1 MDALIQDLRYAVRQ
15 IGRAPGF
22 ASVAALTL
30 AIGIGANTALFS
42 MLDAILARPLPGVRD
57 ASGLVWVAPV
67 RSQSGR
73 ALSMSYPDYKDYRDQ
88 TGAFSELA
96 TMSDAQFSLAIG
108 GNAERVRGQ
117 FVSGNFFATLRTP
130 LAVGRG
136 FTADEDQSAGDPRV
150 VVISYRLWEER
161 FRRRPD
167 VIGRRVTVNGQPFR
181 VVGVA
186 PEQFNGVDHGEPRL
200 LWVPIAARPLILNI
214 DSNVLSQRNSWWLV
228 VVGRLA
234 PGVSPQNA
242 DAALRNVA
250 ASISRAD
257 SSGHGGISAR
267 TYPLRGGLA
276 PNDGADVTPVAVLAA
291 VVTFLVL
298 LIACA
303 NVSNL
308 LLGRSVARRREIAA
322 RLSLGASRG
331 RVVMQLLIESALLAI
346 IATVVGLLLATWC
359 TDVMVSI
366 IPAPLDVSLNVKMLA
381 FTVIAAAGT
390 TLLFGLLPAMTA
402 TRSDVMSALKDAS
415 PGADPR
421 RSRLQNSFV
430 VAQVSLSLVLLV
442 TAGLFLSSAYKATR
456 INVGF
461 DASTR
466 VLAVGFDLGLQG
478 YRPARAT
485 AFIDGLRE
493 RTASLPGVES
503 VSFTNVVPM
512 GDRLIGGDVAIE
524 TPQGLDST
532 RFSEAGGMEVYE
544 NTIRPDLFA
553 TLHIPLIRGRD
564 FDTNDVLNGM
574 PVTIVSERLAER
586 AWPGENPIG
595 KRIRTNGAMHTV
607 VGVAAEAMTS
617 GVRERQRPTV
627 YVAQRQNPGTM
638 DLTLL
643 VRARSD
649 ASLLAATL
657 RREIRALDGNL
668 PVFGV
673 QTLAEYRSGRMSEAR
688 IGSTLLVIFGGLALL
703 LAAVGTYAVMAF
715 SVGQRTRE
723 IGVRVALGAVERQVV
738 GMFVRRGLRVT
749 AIGACLGLGLA
760 ATMAKVLSSAFL
772 GIVVKDV
779 IPFVAV
785 TALLLG
791 VAGAATVL
799 AARQA
804 ARVDPMTAL
813 RAE

>member
-1 MDALIQDLRYAVRQ
+1 MDAFIQDLRYAVRQ

-42 MLDAILARPLPGVRD
+42 MLDAILSRPLPGVRD
-57 ASGLVWVAPV
+57 ASELVWVAPV

-73 ALSMSYPDYKDYRDQ
+73 ALSMSYPDYKDYHDQ
-88 TGAFSELA
+88 TGVFSELA
-96 TMSDAQFSLAIG
+96 TMSDAQFALAIG

-117 FVSGNFFATLRTP
+117 FVSGNFFTTLRTP
-130 LAVGRG
+130 LALGRG
-136 FTADEDQSAGDPRV
+136 FTADEDDSAGDPRV
-150 VVISYRLWEER
+150 VVVSHRLWEER

-167 VIGRRVTVNGQPFR
+167 VIGSRVTVNGQPFR

-186 PEQFNGVDHGEPRL
+186 PERFNGVDHGEPRL
-200 LWVPIAARPLILNI
+200 LWVPMAARPLILNI
-214 DSNVLSQRNSWWLV
+214 DSNILSQRNSWWLV
-228 VVGRLA
+228 AVGRLA
-234 PGVSPQNA
+234 SGVSPQSA

-257 SSGHGGISAR
+257 SSGHGGITAR
-267 TYPLRGGLA
+267 TFPLRGGLA
-276 PNDGADVTPVAVLAA
+276 PNDGADVTPVAMLAA
-291 VVTFLVL
+291 IVTFIVL

-346 IATVVGLLLATWC
+346 IATAIGLLLARWS
-359 TDVMVSI
+359 TDIMASI
-366 IPAPLDVSLNVKMLA
+366 IPAPLDVSINGKMLA
-381 FTVIAAAGT
+381 FTVIAAAAT

-402 TRSDVMSALKDAS
+402 TRSDVMSALKDTS

-478 YRPARAT
+478 YTPPRAT

-493 RTASLPGVES
+493 RAASLPGVES

-532 RFSEAGGMEVYE
+532 RFSEAGGMEVYQ

-553 TLHIPLIRGRD
+553 TLGIPVVRGRD
-564 FDTNDVLNGM
+564 FNTNDVANGT
-574 PVTIVSERLAER
+574 PVTIVSQRIAER
-586 AWPGENPIG
+586 AWPGEDPIG

-607 VGVAAEAMTS
+607 VGVAGEAMTS

-627 YVAQRQNPGTM
+627 YVAQRQNPGAM

-703 LAAVGTYAVMAF
+703 LAAVGIYAVMAF

-749 AIGACLGLGLA
+749 AIGACVGLGLA
-760 ATMAKVLSSAFL
+760 VTMAKVLSSAFL
-772 GIVVKDV
+772 GIAATDV

-791 VAGAATVL
+791 VAAAATFL

-804 ARVDPMTAL
+804 ARIDPMTAL